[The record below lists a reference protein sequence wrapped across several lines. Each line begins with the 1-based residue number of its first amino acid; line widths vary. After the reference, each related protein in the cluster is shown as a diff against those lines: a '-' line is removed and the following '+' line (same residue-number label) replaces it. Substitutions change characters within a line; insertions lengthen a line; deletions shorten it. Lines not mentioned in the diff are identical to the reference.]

1 MAITKI
7 KCRNSGLK
15 EAIEYILN
23 ENKTD
28 GQILTARNNC
38 DPGREYRQMMD
49 TKEYHGKTGG
59 RQCYHAILSYKPG
72 EITHELALQIAKE
85 FTEEHLRDYEV
96 VIAVHTDK
104 KHIHSHLV
112 WNSVNCVTGEKYH
125 VSNSDYYRKI
135 RAVSDRLCRKYGLS
149 VIVQG
154 DEPPKAVSY
163 AEWLRQSKGQPT
175 FRSMLEA
182 DIRTAIEDANSL
194 GEFYM
199 IMEHLGYEIKHGSRL
214 SFRLRGQKRFMCPER
229 KNPLFTEDNILAAIQ
244 NNLDDV
250 EAGLKPAVA
259 YRPVYE
265 PYRKHPKYTGFLAL
279 YVHYLYILGKIE
291 KREYPPRMTPQM
303 RKNMMKFEQLREEFK
318 FLRENDIST
327 ADDMATFQSKTE
339 ESLKKLI
346 KQRTI
351 LNVQK
356 KRRWKLYAALAD
368 VESLTEAKKL
378 YEDGVSGMEE
388 VAARYA
394 EAVSIL
400 DNSGVNKIELA
411 REKSELYEQLS
422 EINRQIRVKRK
433 QLKMCGTIM
442 ARTPEMERDI
452 QRSESQKARK
462 PREKHQKQR

>member
-28 GQILTARNNC
+28 GRILTARNNC

-49 TKEYHGKTGG
+49 TKEYHAKTGG

-72 EITHELALQIAKE
+72 EITPELALQIAKE

-96 VIAVHTDK
+96 VIAVHTDR

-125 VSNSDYYRKI
+125 VSNGDYYRKI

-154 DEPPKAVSY
+154 DEPSKAVSY

-182 DIRTAIEDANSL
+182 DIRSAIEDANSL

-199 IMEHLGYEIKHGSRL
+199 MMEHLGYEIKHGNRL
-214 SFRLRGQKRFMCPER
+214 SFRLRGQERFMCPGR

-244 NNLDDV
+244 NNLDDI
-250 EAGLKPAVA
+250 EAGLKAAVA
-259 YRPVYE
+259 YRPIYE

-291 KREYPPRMTPQM
+291 KREYPPRMTPKM
-303 RKNMMKFEQLREEFK
+303 RKAVMKFEQLREEFK

-327 ADDMATFQSKTE
+327 TDDMAAFQSKTE
-339 ESLKKLI
+339 ELLKELI
-346 KQRTI
+346 KRRTI
-351 LNVQK
+351 FNVKKK
-356 KRRWKLYAALAD
+356 KRQKLYTALAD
-368 VESLTEAKKL
+368 VEILADVPRLSAEGAPGL
-378 YEDGVSGMEE
+378 EDETR
-388 VAARYA
+388 RYS
-394 EAVSIL
+394 EAVSICVKL
-400 DNSGVNKIELA
+400 RKREEAEGAFTFGIGAGLTKA
-411 REKSELYEQLS
+411 EKSAKDG
-422 EINRQIRVKRK
+422 NGVK
-433 QLKMCGTIM
+433 TIIKKR
-442 ARTPEMERDI
+442 AKGVVNNFGFP
-452 QRSESQKARK
+452 
-462 PREKHQKQR
+462 P

>member
-28 GQILTARNNC
+28 GRILTARNNC

-49 TKEYHGKTGG
+49 TKEYHAKTGG

-72 EITHELALQIAKE
+72 EITPELALQIAKE

-96 VIAVHTDK
+96 VIAVHTDR

-125 VSNSDYYRKI
+125 VSNGDYYRKI

-154 DEPPKAVSY
+154 DEPSKAVSY
-163 AEWLRQSKGQPT
+163 AEWLRQSRGQPT

-182 DIRTAIEDANSL
+182 DIRSAIEDANSL

-199 IMEHLGYEIKHGSRL
+199 IMEHLGYEIKHGNRL
-214 SFRLRGQKRFMCPER
+214 SFRLRGQERFMCPGR

-244 NNLDDV
+244 NNPDDI

-259 YRPVYE
+259 YRPAYV

-291 KREYPPRMTPQM
+291 KREYPPRMTPRM
-303 RKNMMKFEQLREEFK
+303 RKAVMKFEQLREEFK

-327 ADDMATFQSKTE
+327 AENMTAYKAKAE
-339 ESLKKLI
+339 EMLTGLI
-346 KQRTI
+346 KKRTI
-351 LNVQK
+351 LNVR
-356 KRRWKLYAALAD
+356 KRKRQKLYTALAD
-368 VESLTEAKKL
+368 VETLADVPRLSAEGVPCLEGETRRYSEAISVLEK
-378 YEDGVSGMEE
+378 SGIDRET
-388 VAARYA
+388 
-394 EAVSIL
+394 L
-400 DNSGVNKIELA
+400 K
-411 REKSELYEQLS
+411 REKAELYSQLA
-422 EINRQIRVKRK
+422 ELNRKIRTIRK
-433 QLKMCGTIM
+433 NLKMCVEISE
-442 ARTPEMERDI
+442 RTPKIERDI
-452 QRSESQKARK
+452 QNAEPIRKKRQSQVR
-462 PREKHQKQR
+462 